1 MDRKLVYPSQ
11 VPLSADFLQVQRN
24 SMLALAYDIQAWGG
38 TGTIADGLGC
48 IPSVPASLAVQI
60 LPGSLCQ
67 LAANDQTA
75 FGSLAVD
82 VTHQIMQQGILL
94 DATSLTLTPPG
105 TAGQAINYLIQA
117 QFQASDTD
125 ATVLA
130 YFNSANPTVPFMGPA
145 NSGTAQ
151 PTTRKGIIVL
161 QAKAGVAATA
171 GTQVTPSPDAGYVGL
186 YSVTVANGAT
196 ALTSGQISQL
206 ATAPF
211 LSVKLPQVPLWVQNG
226 AYANGVDGGTANAMS
241 VTLSPVPA
249 AYPYSIYVKKI
260 ASANTGAMTV
270 AFPGTGLGTVSIINA
285 DGSPLTTGQM
295 AAIFMAHLVFDG
307 TSYRFMNGVASTG
320 VGSITGTSGEGIT
333 VGGTTPFPVSM
344 NVPGLTTNNSPGN
357 TDLFPYYN
365 QTDVHHRGISYAALI
380 AALAASLPTSLLRV
394 TSFNASGTWTKGA
407 NTRRIWVFATG
418 AGGGGGGDPTSV
430 IRLAGFGGAAGW
442 TALAIRD
449 ATALTTVAVTIG
461 PGGAASSTGDGSDG
475 GQTSFGTIAVAPG
488 GQGGVGS
495 PSYGSGMNRVAPTG
509 VAGTPVGD
517 VVLRGGPGNGP
528 PSTTTTTGNNWGG
541 NGGNSFWGGSGAG
554 AINEGSGTTIAAQ
567 DGMMGGG
574 GGGGDHGG
582 VNGPSGK
589 GGDGFV
595 LVLEFS

>member
-1 MDRKLVYPSQ
+1 MDRKLVYASQ

-75 FGSLAVD
+75 FGSLAID

-171 GTQVTPSPDAGYVGL
+171 GSQVTPSPDAGYVGL

-211 LSVKLPQVPLWVQNG
+211 LSVKLPAVPSYVQAG
-226 AYANGVDGGTANAMS
+226 SYAFAADTGSANAI
-241 VTLSPVPA
+241 VATLSPIHA
-249 AYPYSIYVKKI
+249 GYANMSIFVKKI
-260 ASANTGAMTV
+260 GSANTGAMTV
-270 AFPGTGLGTVSIINA
+270 NVNGLGSVAIINA
-285 DGSPLTTGQM
+285 DGSALASGQM
-295 AAIFMAHLVFDG
+295 PANFMAHLLFDG
-307 TSYRFMNGVASTG
+307 TSMRFMNGVATAS
-320 VGSITGTSGEGIT
+320 VGSLTASSGEGIN
-333 VGGTTPFPVSM
+333 VNGSAVVAL
-344 NVPGLTTNNSPGN
+344 NVPSLTTNNAPGN

-365 QTDVHHRGISYAALI
+365 QTDVRHRGISYAALI

-442 TALAIRD
+442 TAFAIRD
-449 ATALTTVAVTIG
+449 ASALSTVAVTIG

-495 PSYGSGMNRVAPTG
+495 PSFGSSMNRVAPTG
-509 VAGTPVGD
+509 VAGSPVGD

-528 PSTTTTTGNNWGG
+528 PSTTTNTGNNWGG
-541 NGGNSFWGGSGAG
+541 NGGNSFWGGAGAG
-554 AINEGSGTTIAAQ
+554 AINEGNGTTIAAQ
-567 DGMMGGG
+567 DGTMGGG
-574 GGGGDHGG
+574 GGGGDHGNT
-582 VNGPSGK
+582 NGPSGK